1 MSMRGHTVR
10 ENVIIAYR
18 GVNYELGQWPHGYGI
33 WAVSSEE
40 SLPTEWWDP
49 TPDGWSAAWY
59 RFTALEQPGSIS
71 QVGQPAAGQAG
82 PASGPG
88 ATALPAVAEAGVA
101 QPTVAPPTVTQPT
114 VAAPTVA
121 PSAAVQ
127 PPSAATPGQYAAQ
140 PHTGQPYAGQS
151 YAGQPYAGQ
160 PYAGQAHAGQ
170 AHAGAPWAAGHSPG
184 AGRPPASET
193 APEAPLS
200 PLTARI
206 AAGLLGLGVIIGVV
220 GLFPTYLTGASL
232 ASDSSDLWLHL
243 IYLAGWAVSAVLI
256 FRGGRSQRAGALIA
270 TGASVVTFGF
280 FLADAGYPISG
291 GAKEM
296 GAGLILSVIGWLA
309 CAIGSAVAFGR
320 WPAGWPR
327 RPTAAEAG
335 VVFTLI
341 AAAIGVAITFAP
353 SWDKYTIPT
362 ATGVSLSETVG
373 NAFSN
378 PGAVIAG
385 DVLVMIGLVAVVVAA
400 AFWRPARTG
409 WALVAGALIPVAAQV
424 VSALVQISQVTTAGQ
439 LGLSP
444 AEAAQ
449 LGISTSEHAQS
460 SLTLSFWLYCL
471 FALILFSAC
480 VWVALGREQVMAA
493 TPSYGYGSPAGFGSP
508 NPPVLAGTWPAA
520 PPGYG
525 PAGPPGS
532 QTGYGPAGPAGA
544 QASYQNPPRGDAAEP
559 PAS

>member
-88 ATALPAVAEAGVA
+88 ATALPAVAEAAAA
-101 QPTVAPPTVTQPT
+101 QP
-114 VAAPTVA
+114 AAA
-121 PSAAVQ
+121 Q
-127 PPSAATPGQYAAQ
+127 PPSAATPGQYAAP
-140 PHTGQPYAGQS
+140 PHASQPY
-151 YAGQPYAGQ
+151 
-160 PYAGQAHAGQ
+160 AGQ

-200 PLTARI
+200 PRTARI
-206 AAGLLGLGVIIGVV
+206 AAGLLALGVIIGVV

-544 QASYQNPPRGDAAEP
+544 QASHQNPPRGDAAEP